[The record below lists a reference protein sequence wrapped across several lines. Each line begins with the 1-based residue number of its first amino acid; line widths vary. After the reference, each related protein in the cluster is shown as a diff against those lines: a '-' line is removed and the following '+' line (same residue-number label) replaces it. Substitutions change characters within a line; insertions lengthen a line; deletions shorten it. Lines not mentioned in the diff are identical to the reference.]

1 MFKQIFLFE
10 LKLWLK
16 KPATYIFFFVFFGL
30 SMFATAALSGLIG
43 TSGDTNV
50 TINSAKAIAESLNG
64 LITDIVGIII
74 LITIIAPAVYK
85 DFQYNMHPLLFTNP
99 ITKFGYMFGRFFAS
113 FLVAM
118 FVITGVQL
126 GTVWM
131 IIKTLATLSERDTK
145 AAGDL
150 IANDVN
156 DENAVI
162 IRRTNEMRK
171 VTSEINKALV

>member
-118 FVITGVQL
+118 FVITGAIV
-126 GTVWM
+126 GHVVTCA
-131 IIKTLATLSERDTK
+131 IPGIEPERLSVFN
-145 AAGDL
+145 L
-150 IANDVN
+150 INYIQPFLFLRFPIFYWSVLFSFRWLLFQ
-156 DENAVI
+156 E
-162 IRRTNEMRK
+162 T
-171 VTSEINKALV
+171 